1 MASEALVTKNLSRRF
16 GQRWALADL
25 SLTVEPGEVYGFLGP
40 NGAGKTTAIRCILGL
55 IRPTSGSV
63 AIMGESDRVR
73 RLTRVGAMVETPAFH
88 AFLTARENLRVS
100 ADYGGIAHAGIAGVL
115 DAVGLADRADERVSE
130 FSLGMRQRLGLARA
144 MLGEPRVMILDEP
157 TNGMDPRG
165 IGEVRALIQDLKTQ
179 GVAIL
184 MSSHLLAEVS
194 QVCDTVGILSEGR
207 LVHTGPVTPDLE
219 SIYLSVT
226 RGGVH

>member
-1 MASEALVTKNLSRRF
+1 MASEALVTKNLSRQF
-16 GQRWALADL
+16 GARWALADL
-25 SLTVEPGEVYGFLGP
+25 SLSVRPGEVFGFLGP

-55 IRPTSGSV
+55 IAPTSGTV
-63 AIMGESDRVR
+63 EILGEVERTR
-73 RLTRVGAMVETPAFH
+73 RLSNVGAMVETPAFH

-100 ADYGGIAHAGIAGVL
+100 AAYGGIDPASIESVL
-115 DAVGLADRADERVSE
+115 DGVGLIDRADERVSD

-144 MLGEPRVMILDEP
+144 MLGEPRVLILDEP

-165 IGEVRALIQDLKTQ
+165 IGEVRTLIQGLKSR
-179 GVAIL
+179 GVAVL

-194 QVCDTVGILSEGR
+194 QICDTVGILSEGR

>member
-88 AFLTARENLRVS
+88 TFLTARENLRVS
-100 ADYGGIAHAGIAGVL
+100 ADYGDIAHAGIARVL
-115 DAVGLADRADERVSE
+115 DAVGLTDRADERVSE

-165 IGEVRALIQDLKTQ
+165 IGEVRALIQDLKSQ

>member
-1 MASEALVTKNLSRRF
+1 MASEALVTKGLSRQF

-25 SLTVEPGEVYGFLGP
+25 SLKVEPGEVFGFLGP

-55 IRPTSGSV
+55 IAPTSGTV
-63 AIMGESDRVR
+63 EILGESDRTR
-73 RLTRVGAMVETPAFH
+73 RLRGVGSMVETPAFH
-88 AFLTARENLRVS
+88 LFLSARENLRVS
-100 ADYGGIAHAGIAGVL
+100 AAYGGLDHTGIGAVL
-115 DAVGLADRADERVSE
+115 DAVGLADRADERVSG

-144 MLGEPRVMILDEP
+144 MLGGPRVMILDEP

-165 IGEVRALIQDLKTQ
+165 INEVRTLIQDLKSR
-179 GVAIL
+179 GVAVL

-207 LVHTGPVTPDLE
+207 LVHMGPVTPDLE

>member
-1 MASEALVTKNLSRRF
+1 MRANFGRNLD
-16 GQRWALADL
+16 A
-25 SLTVEPGEVYGFLGP
+25 EVHQARLMIEKPQNTG
-40 NGAGKTTAIRCILGL
+40 
-55 IRPTSGSV
+55 GSV
-63 AIMGESDRVR
+63 
-73 RLTRVGAMVETPAFH
+73 RLTKIVNTRVHRGQSI
-88 AFLTARENLRVS
+88 N
-100 ADYGGIAHAGIAGVL
+100 
-115 DAVGLADRADERVSE
+115 
-130 FSLGMRQRLGLARA
+130 QRLGLARA

-165 IGEVRALIQDLKTQ
+165 IGEVRALIQNLKSQ

-207 LVHTGPVTPDLE
+207 LVHAGSVTPDLE

>member
-25 SLTVEPGEVYGFLGP
+25 SLKVEPGEVYGFLGP

-88 AFLTARENLRVS
+88 TFLTARENLRVS
-100 ADYGGIAHAGIAGVL
+100 ADYGDIAHAGIARVL
-115 DAVGLADRADERVSE
+115 DAVGLTDRADERVSE

-165 IGEVRALIQDLKTQ
+165 IGEVRALIQDLKSQ

>member
-1 MASEALVTKNLSRRF
+1 MASEALVTTNLSRQF

-25 SLTVEPGEVYGFLGP
+25 NLRVAPGEVFGFLGP

-55 IRPTSGSV
+55 ISPTSGSV
-63 AIMGESDRVR
+63 TISGETDRTR
-73 RLTRVGAMVETPAFH
+73 RLSGVGAMVESPAFYP
-88 AFLTARENLRVS
+88 FLTARENLRV
-100 ADYGGIAHAGIAGVL
+100 AVAYGGMDPSGIETVL
-115 DAVGLADRADERVSE
+115 EAVGLADRADERVSG

-144 MLGEPRVMILDEP
+144 MLGDPKVLILDEP

-165 IGEVRALIQDLKTQ
+165 IGEVRALIQASKLR
-179 GVAIL
+179 GVAVL
-184 MSSHLLAEVS
+184 MSSHLLSEVS

>member
-1 MASEALVTKNLSRRF
+1 VASDALVTTNLSRQF

-25 SLTVEPGEVYGFLGP
+25 CLRVRPGEVFGFLGP
-40 NGAGKTTAIRCILGL
+40 NGAGKTTAIRCMLGL
-55 IRPTSGSV
+55 LTPTSGTV
-63 AIMGESDRVR
+63 ELLGESDRTR
-73 RLTRVGAMVETPAFH
+73 RLLGVGAMVETPAFH
-88 AFLTARENLRVS
+88 DFMTARENLHIS
-100 ADYGGIAHAGIAGVL
+100 AAYGGIAPGSIDDVL
-115 DAVGLADRADERVSE
+115 ALVGLTDRGDERVSGY
-130 FSLGMRQRLGLARA
+130 SLGMRQRLGLARA
-144 MLGEPRVMILDEP
+144 MLGAPRLLILDEP

-165 IGEVRALIQDLKTQ
+165 IGDVRDLIQKKKAE
-179 GVAIL
+179 GVAVL
-184 MSSHLLAEVS
+184 MSSHLLAEVT

>member
-1 MASEALVTKNLSRRF
+1 MASEALVTKSLSRQFGKRWAVADLNLS
-16 GQRWALADL
+16 
-25 SLTVEPGEVYGFLGP
+25 VEPGEVFGFLGP

-55 IRPTSGSV
+55 IVPTSGSV
-63 AIMGESDRVR
+63 EILGESDRTR
-73 RLTRVGAMVETPAFH
+73 RLRSVGAMVETPAFH
-88 AFLTARENLRVS
+88 TFLTARENLRIS
-100 ADYGGIAHAGIAGVL
+100 AAYGGLDLTGVESAL
-115 DAVGLADRADERVSE
+115 DAVGLADRADEQVSG

-165 IGEVRALIQDLKTQ
+165 IGEVRALISTLKAQ
-179 GVAIL
+179 GVAVL
-184 MSSHLLAEVS
+184 MSSHLLAEVR

-207 LVHTGPVTPDLE
+207 LVHSGPVTPDLE